1 MYRINQV
8 RLPIGFKES
17 ELTRFLA
24 KKLKLNTANLCNVE
38 LYKLSID
45 ARDKNDLHYK
55 AGIVFDVVGNFNY
68 TRYKNV
74 ELYEKEDLTTSKWQG
89 GDKRIFII
97 GSGPSGLFAGIRLA
111 ESGAKVTLV
120 ERGYEMA
127 KRQKAVQ
134 ELMQNG
140 VLDTKSNIQFGEGG
154 AGTFSDGKLNTGIK
168 SKYIRLVLETF
179 HRFGADKNIL
189 YDAKAHIGTDI
200 LSKVIVNM
208 REYFKSLG
216 GQVLFETRFVDFS
229 EYKGKLNK
237 IILESYGK
245 VWEEDADIVVLA
257 IGHSSRDTIRT
268 LNTRNIG
275 FKKKPFSL
283 GYRIEHLQEDIN
295 RAQYGTSE
303 AAKLLPTADYHLV
316 EHIGNR
322 VVYSFCMCPGG
333 VVVPAMSEEA
343 TIVTNGM
350 SYNARDGVNSN
361 SALLVSVGLEDFPS
375 DDNLSGVEMQE
386 EIERKAYLK
395 TGSYK
400 ATVQTVGD
408 FLAGRPSNKLGRVVP
423 SFKPSYELGSVEDIL
438 PDFVVSALK
447 EGIVKLD
454 KKLKG
459 FASLDAILTGVE
471 TRSSAPYQIIRNAD
485 METEVK
491 GLYAIGEGAGF
502 AGGIVSSA
510 VEGLK
515 CADILIKNTSN
526 CFE

>member
-8 RLPIGFKES
+8 RLPIGFNES
-17 ELTRFLA
+17 ELTRLLA
-24 KKLKLNTANLCNVE
+24 EKLKINSANLRNVE
-38 LYKLSID
+38 LYRLSID
-45 ARDKNDLHYK
+45 ARNRNDLHYK
-55 AGIVFDVVGNFNY
+55 AGIVFDVVGTFNY
-68 TRYKNV
+68 TKYKNV
-74 ELYEKEDLTTSKWQG
+74 DLYDKEDLSVLKWQG
-89 GDKRIFII
+89 GDKRIFVI

-111 ESGAKVTLV
+111 ESGAKVTII
-120 ERGYEMA
+120 ERGYEMT

-134 ELMQNG
+134 ELMEKG
-140 VLDTKSNIQFGEGG
+140 VLNTKSNIQFGEGG

-179 HRFGADKNIL
+179 HRFGADKSIL
-189 YDAKAHIGTDI
+189 YDARAHIGTDV

-216 GQVLFETRFVDFS
+216 GQVLFETRFVDFVES
-229 EYKGKLNK
+229 AGQLNK
-237 IILESYGK
+237 IILENNGRLR
-245 VWEEDADIVVLA
+245 EESADLVILA

-268 LNTRNIG
+268 LYSRQIG
-275 FKKKPFSL
+275 FRKKPFSL

-303 AAKLLPTADYHLV
+303 VAKLLPPADYHLV

-333 VVVPAMSEEA
+333 VVVPAMSEEG

-361 SALLVSVGLEDFPS
+361 SALLVSVGIDDFPS
-375 DDNLSGVEMQE
+375 QHPLSGVEMQE
-386 EIERKAYLK
+386 EIERQAYMK
-395 TGSYK
+395 SDSYK

-408 FLAGRPSNKLGRVVP
+408 FLAGRTTTKLGRVIP
-423 SFKPSYELGSVEDIL
+423 SFKPGYTLGSVEHIL
-438 PDFVVSALK
+438 PDYVVSALK

-459 FASLDAILTGVE
+459 FASTDAILTGAE
-471 TRSSAPYQIIRNAD
+471 TRSSAPYQVIRNAD
-485 METEVK
+485 METEIK

-515 CADILIKNTSN
+515 CADILIKNSTN
-526 CFE
+526 YFE

>member
-8 RLPIGFKES
+8 RLPIGFDENN
-17 ELTRFLA
+17 LTRLLA
-24 KKLKLNTANLCNVE
+24 EKLKVNIANLRNVE

-45 ARDKNDLHYK
+45 ARDKGDLHYK
-55 AGIVFDVVGNFNY
+55 AGIVFDVVGAFNH
-68 TRYKNV
+68 TKYKNID
-74 ELYEKEDLTTSKWQG
+74 LYEKEDLSVANWQG
-89 GDKRIFII
+89 SEKRIFVI
-97 GSGPSGLFAGIRLA
+97 GSGPSGLFAAIRLA
-111 ESGAKVTLV
+111 ESGAKVTIV
-120 ERGYEMA
+120 ERGQEMS

-134 ELMQNG
+134 ELMENG
-140 VLDTKSNIQFGEGG
+140 VLNTKSNIQFGEGG

-168 SKYIRLVLETF
+168 SKYIKLVLETF
-179 HRFGADKNIL
+179 YRFGANKNIM
-189 YDAKAHIGTDI
+189 YDARAHIGTDI

-216 GQVLFETRFVDFS
+216 GEVLFETRFVEFS
-229 EYKGKLNK
+229 EENGALKT
-237 IILESYGK
+237 ITLERDGK
-245 VWEEDADIVVLA
+245 VWQEEAEQVVLA
-257 IGHSSRDTIRT
+257 IGHSSRDTIRM
-268 LNTRNIG
+268 LRDRNIE

-295 RAQYGTSE
+295 NAQYGTSKE
-303 AAKLLPTADYHLV
+303 AKMLTAADYHLV
-316 EHIGNR
+316 EHIGSR

-333 VVVPAMSEEA
+333 VVVPAMSEEG

-361 SALLVSVGLEDFPS
+361 SALLVSVGIDDFPS
-375 DDNLSGVEMQE
+375 ADPLSGVEMQE

-395 TGSYK
+395 SGSYK

-408 FLAGRPSNKLGRVVP
+408 FLAGRETTKLGRVVP
-423 SFKPSYELGSVEDIL
+423 SFKPGYQLGSVEDIL
-438 PDFVVSALK
+438 PNFVVSALK

-454 KKLKG
+454 NKLKG
-459 FASLDAILTGVE
+459 FASADAILTGAE
-471 TRSSAPYQIIRNAD
+471 TRSSAPYQVIRNAD
-485 METEVK
+485 METGVK

-515 CADILIKNTSN
+515 CADILIKNTSK